1 MRIAFLGKGGSGKTT
16 LSSLA
21 TRLAP
26 ELFTEIYA
34 IDADINLHLAG
45 ALGRTHAQAS
55 ALTPIY
61 KYVEAAIRQARPE
74 LAELPSLPR
83 TLPPYTDGD
92 RLPLGFQVEPWRG
105 LPHPSSTVLLEL
117 GSYSQET
124 MGWSCHHGALG
135 KLQLVLAHTQDS
147 PEQLIIADLTAGADV
162 FGVGMLGLFDMVF
175 VAVEPTIKSMTIYQQ
190 LAELAA
196 HDDVK
201 LVPVG
206 NKIIDET
213 DTAFITAQLGQ
224 APAYSIGMSNF
235 VRRLERGEQLAT
247 SDIEPTTAMTVRQ
260 LLAAVAA
267 HTRDD
272 AAMRAAAVKAHIR
285 AAQNWPKAKFPI
297 DLLSLLPPQERP
309 GA

>member
-45 ALGRTHAQAS
+45 ALGRTHDQAS

-61 KYVEAAIRQARPE
+61 KYVEAAIR
-74 LAELPSLPR
+74 
-83 TLPPYTDGD
+83 
-92 RLPLGFQVEPWRG
+92 
-105 LPHPSSTVLLEL
+105 
-117 GSYSQET
+117 
-124 MGWSCHHGALG
+124 
-135 KLQLVLAHTQDS
+135 
-147 PEQLIIADLTAGADV
+147 
-162 FGVGMLGLFDMVF
+162 
-175 VAVEPTIKSMTIYQQ
+175 
-190 LAELAA
+190 
-196 HDDVK
+196 
-201 LVPVG
+201 
-206 NKIIDET
+206 
-213 DTAFITAQLGQ
+213 Q

-235 VRRLERGEQLAT
+235 VRRLERGEPLAT
-247 SDIEPTTAMTVRQ
+247 SDIEPTTAATVRQ
-260 LLAAVAA
+260 LLSTVAA
-267 HTRDD
+267 HSRDD